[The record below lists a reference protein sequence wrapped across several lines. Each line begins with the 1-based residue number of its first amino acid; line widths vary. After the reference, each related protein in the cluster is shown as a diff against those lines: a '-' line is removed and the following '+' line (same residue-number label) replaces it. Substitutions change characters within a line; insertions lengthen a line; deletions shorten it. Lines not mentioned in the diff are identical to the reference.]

1 MPEPLVWKIIIHK
14 RAEKVLYRLP
24 RDLLARVRAAI
35 NDLAHAP
42 RPDGCKKLAGF
53 DNFYRI
59 RVGDW
64 RISYAIEDELLIIL
78 VLEVSPR
85 GDAYRNLK

>member
-1 MPEPLVWKIIIHK
+1 MVWRIIIHT
-14 RAEKVLYRLP
+14 RAEKVLYHLP

-35 NDLAHAP
+35 NDQANAP
-42 RPDGCKKLAGF
+42 RPDGCKKLAGY